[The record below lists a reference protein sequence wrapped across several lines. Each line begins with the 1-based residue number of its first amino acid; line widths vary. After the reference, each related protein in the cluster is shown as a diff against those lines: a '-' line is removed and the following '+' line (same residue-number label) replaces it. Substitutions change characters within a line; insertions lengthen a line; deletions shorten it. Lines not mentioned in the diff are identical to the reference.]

1 MRTVQLKITG
11 MNYKS
16 NAGIVEN
23 ALEEMGGVRSA
34 YASFHHA
41 EVTIEY
47 DERLT
52 SPEQLK
58 LAVMGA
64 GYTAENAIPA

>member
-1 MRTVQLKITG
+1 MRSVQLRITG
-11 MNYKS
+11 MKYKS
-16 NAGIVEN
+16 NASVVES

-34 YASFHHA
+34 YVSFHHA

-52 SPEQLK
+52 SPEK
-58 LAVMGA
+58 LRLAIMGA
-64 GYTAENAIPA
+64 GYGAENAIPA